1 MKQRIGSQLLVIINV
16 FVAERQTIDP
26 LGQHLLNR
34 MLNPLRSPS
43 VEKTAGESRQQ
54 APALFSLPQKHP
66 ATSGGDGPA
75 IETGHDLTSSATFKS
90 ETGLDTL
97 CRKQRPL
104 LVGDKCSVETQLCH
118 EERLFATWSVRNA
131 G

>member
-34 MLNPLRSPS
+34 MLNPLRLPS

-54 APALFSLPQKHP
+54 LQPLFSLSQKQR
-66 ATSGGDGPA
+66 ATIGRDGPA
-75 IETGHDLTSSATFKS
+75 VNTGPDLTSSATLKS

-97 CRKQRPL
+97 CRKQRPFS
-104 LVGDKCSVETQLCH
+104 VGDKCSVETQLGH
-118 EERLFATWSVRNA
+118 EGRLFATWFVRNA